1 MNPSSPYVGKTAYH
15 GDVAANYE
23 RDRVN
28 EPVWLQEQTW
38 MESWAKSIPGG
49 ARVLD
54 VPTGTGRFVGIFLS
68 RGAKVHA
75 VDVSADMLAELRRRY
90 PPDGDRLVVECGD
103 AEALSYPDGMF
114 DFVVCWRLF
123 HLLPA
128 SIAERVLREMARVC
142 RGRIVV
148 EVFGVETGSVRAAL
162 LRRWRRLIGKIG
174 RRDAVPAAQPWAHIT
189 NFVHRERELLPLF
202 SRCGLRVAGAE
213 TLAHYRGAPARI
225 YFLDK
230 CGEKT

>member
-1 MNPSSPYVGKTAYH
+1 MNHSSPYVGKTAYH
-15 GDVAANYE
+15 GEVAANYE

-28 EPVWLQEQTW
+28 EPVWMKEQTW
-38 MESWAKSIPGG
+38 MEAWAKGIPAG

-54 VPTGTGRFVGIFLS
+54 VPTGTGRFVEIFLA
-68 RGAKVHA
+68 RRAKVHA
-75 VDVSADMLAELRRRY
+75 VDVSVDMLAELRRRY
-90 PPDGDRLVVECGD
+90 PPDGDRLVVERGD

-128 SIAERVLREMARVC
+128 PIAERVLREMARVC
-142 RGRIVV
+142 RGQIVV
-148 EVFGVETGSVRAAL
+148 EVFGVETGGVRAAL
-162 LRRWRRLIGKIG
+162 RRQWRRLVRKAGWSEAG
-174 RRDAVPAAQPWAHIT
+174 SVAAPWAHIT
-189 NFVHRERELLPLF
+189 NYVQREKELLRLF
-202 SRCGLRVAGAE
+202 SDCGLRVAGAE
-213 TLAHYRGAPARI
+213 TLAHYRGAPARV